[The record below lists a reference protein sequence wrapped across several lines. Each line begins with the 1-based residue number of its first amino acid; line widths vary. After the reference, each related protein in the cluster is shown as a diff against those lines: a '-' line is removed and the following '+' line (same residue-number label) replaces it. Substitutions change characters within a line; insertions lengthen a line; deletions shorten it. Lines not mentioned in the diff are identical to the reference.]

1 MDRRFTIGK
10 LAQATGVSA
19 KTIRYYEQIGL
30 LPSPERGE
38 SGYRLYSERDLRRL
52 GLIRR
57 ARQLDM
63 SLPEV
68 RELVERA
75 SRGTCEDFQGRFLA
89 MVRGKLADRY
99 VVKLTAYH
107 RKESAL
113 KVFARP
119 AAGPLLERLRLD
131 LWHLEADLSDA
142 SNELNSDCTM
152 LDCSP
157 ETCACLGVRLEAK
170 LATGG
175 ETMVEHTKTEDS
187 KPTKYRD
194 CGCGCGCGDTADQ
207 ADPKDLLLVGSI
219 ADQRGSSSDV
229 QPCDCG
235 CEECP

>member
-89 MVRGKLADRY
+89 MVRGKLDDVAVRIVD
-99 VVKLTAYH
+99 
-107 RKESAL
+107 
-113 KVFARP
+113 
-119 AAGPLLERLRLD
+119 LERLRLD

>member
-68 RELVERA
+68 REPVERA

-89 MVRGKLADRY
+89 MVRGKLDDVAVRIVD
-99 VVKLTAYH
+99 
-107 RKESAL
+107 
-113 KVFARP
+113 
-119 AAGPLLERLRLD
+119 LERLRLD

>member
-1 MDRRFTIGK
+1 MTAVDRRFTIGK
-10 LAQATGVSA
+10 LAQATGVGA

-30 LPSPERGE
+30 LPPPARGE
-38 SGYRLYSERDLRRL
+38 SGYRLYSEGDVRRL

-89 MVRGKLADRY
+89 MIRGKLDDVAGRIAD
-99 VVKLTAYH
+99 
-107 RKESAL
+107 
-113 KVFARP
+113 
-119 AAGPLLERLRLD
+119 LERLRLD
-131 LWHLEADLSDA
+131 LRHLEADLSDA
-142 SNELNSDCTM
+142 SSDLNGDCTM

-157 ETCACLGVRLEAK
+157 ETCSCLGVRMEAK
-170 LATGG
+170 STTGG
-175 ETMVEHTKTEDS
+175 AAMIENVMTEDS
-187 KPTKYRD
+187 KTTEDRD
-194 CGCGCGCGDTADQ
+194 CGCGCGCVDTADQ
-207 ADPKDLLLVGSI
+207 ADLKELVLVGSI
-219 ADQRGSSSDV
+219 ADQRSTSSDV